1 MKNIEFSVVVV
12 TYNFEKII
20 LECLNG
26 IEKQTYKNFEV
37 IICDDASKDKTVEIC
52 EKWKEKVKDQIV
64 VTIIKNKKNEGVT
77 KNINKGV
84 KLATKEWVKIV
95 AGDDILKENA
105 LENFNLFINNN
116 LEAKIIFSKAQEF
129 YVDKNNE
136 RINTEIVPKE
146 FDIYKME
153 SRKAFKKLLEHGNCI
168 VAPTAVLKNDL
179 LKAMNYFDE
188 NYKMVED
195 YPFWLKLLKNNIKF
209 YFLNKITVD
218 YRKSLTSVSGKKN
231 DEEVNPL
238 MFEFEKQFYKE
249 IYLKEIKSPFKR
261 WDKYI
266 EIKRKE
272 IILKNNN
279 QINFSSKMIR
289 KLRIKKLKKLL
300 IKILI
305 LFIIYYLFNFF
316 KFI

>member
-1 MKNIEFSVVVV
+1 MQNKGFSIVIV

-26 IEKQTYKNFEV
+26 IEKQTYRNFEV
-37 IICDDASKDKTVEIC
+37 IITDDASEDKTVEIC

-77 KNINKGV
+77 KNINKGI

-95 AGDDILKENA
+95 AGDDILREDA
-105 LENFNLFINNN
+105 LENINFFINNN
-116 LEAKIIFSKAQEF
+116 LEAKIIASKAQLF
-129 YVDKNNE
+129 CIKNGK
-136 RINTEIVPKE
+136 RIDLEVEPKNKEIYTKSTIE
-146 FDIYKME
+146 Q
-153 SRKAFKKLLEHGNCI
+153 FKRLLEGNFI
-168 VAPTAVLKNDL
+168 LAPTVVIKNSL
-179 LKAMNYFDE
+179 LKDMNYFDE
-188 NYKMVED
+188 KYKMVED

-209 YFLNKITVD
+209 YFLDKIIID
-218 YRKSLTSVSGKKN
+218 YRQSSSSVSGKKEE
-231 DEEVNPL
+231 EEVNPL
-238 MFEFEKQFYKE
+238 MFEFENRIYE
-249 IYLKEIKSPFKR
+249 DIYLKEVKNPFKR

-266 EIKRKE
+266 DIKSKE

-279 QINFSSKMIR
+279 KKNFFSKIIR
-289 KLRIKKLKKLL
+289 KLRMKKLKKLV

-305 LFIIYYLFNFF
+305 LFIIYYLFKYF